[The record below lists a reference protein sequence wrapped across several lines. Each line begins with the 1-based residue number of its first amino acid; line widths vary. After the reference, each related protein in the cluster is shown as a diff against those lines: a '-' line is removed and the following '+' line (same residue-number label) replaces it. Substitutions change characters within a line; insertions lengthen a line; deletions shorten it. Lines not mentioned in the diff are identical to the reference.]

1 MSSVLPIALAVLDLP
16 SPLCEQQ
23 QAAGGVTA
31 TANGTL
37 RSAVPPARALLACA
51 VPAVCDCPTIPG
63 RRTAATACAAAVHTH
78 QQLQDAKA
86 AAVSVNSL
94 PRMIT
99 TGLARSAWLGF
110 LSFAGCLTSCSL
122 VAAAAGSGTLARRIG
137 RRPCCR
143 NRTLI
148 SHQVRQLQRMKEA
161 KSFQWGKRKYR
172 LSTSLVSPQSQFA
185 STSDSPKMAPPCNAK
200 QIL

>member
-1 MSSVLPIALAVLDLP
+1 VSSVLPIALAVLDLP

-23 QAAGGVTA
+23 QAAGGVRRQG
-31 TANGTL
+31 NGTV
-37 RSAVPPARALLACA
+37 RSPARALLACA

-122 VAAAAGSGTLARRIG
+122 VAAAAGSGMADYGEKLAVHKS
-137 RRPCCR
+137 CL
-143 NRTLI
+143 T
-148 SHQVRQLQRMKEA
+148 A
-161 KSFQWGKRKYR
+161 KSLPLATRR
-172 LSTSLVSPQSQFA
+172 RS
-185 STSDSPKMAPPCNAK
+185 
-200 QIL
+200 